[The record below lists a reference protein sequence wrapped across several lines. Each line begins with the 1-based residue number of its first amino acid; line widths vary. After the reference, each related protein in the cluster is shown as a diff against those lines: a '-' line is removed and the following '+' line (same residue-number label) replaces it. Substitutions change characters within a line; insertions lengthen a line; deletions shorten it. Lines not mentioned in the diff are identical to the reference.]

1 MTKAEIKAILEQI
14 EDKKAD
20 CLRHYRAYS
29 NLLDMDS
36 VSVNDTV
43 VQNRKQHIIRA
54 FNKHEALC
62 ELAEKMGIKVKS
74 NVVAELP
81 RMAASELLHIVWDN

>member
-1 MTKAEIKAILEQI
+1 MTKTEIKAILEQI
-14 EDKKAD
+14 DDKKLE
-20 CLRHYRAYS
+20 CLRNYRAYS

-36 VSVNDTV
+36 VSANDAV
-43 VQNRKQHIIRA
+43 VQNRKQQIIRA

-74 NVVAELP
+74 NVVENLP